1 MVSKV
6 KVCVNEVIIIW
17 IVCVLVNE
25 MKAVSV
31 TEASRLLGIS
41 RNLAYEA
48 IHRGEIPSVKIGG
61 RILVPTEALNKMLSP
76 SPGKE

>member
-1 MVSKV
+1 M
-6 KVCVNEVIIIW
+6 
-17 IVCVLVNE
+17 VNE

-48 IHRGEIPSVKIGG
+48 IRRGEIPSVKIGG
-61 RILVPTEALNKMLSP
+61 RILVPTEALDKMLSP
-76 SPGKE
+76 SHSQE

>member
-1 MVSKV
+1 M
-6 KVCVNEVIIIW
+6 
-17 IVCVLVNE
+17 VNE

-48 IHRGEIPSVKIGG
+48 IRRGEIPSVKIGG
-61 RILVPTEALNKMLSP
+61 RILVPTEALDKMLSS
-76 SPGKE
+76 SPGQE

>member
-1 MVSKV
+1 M
-6 KVCVNEVIIIW
+6 CA
-17 IVCVLVNE
+17 LVNE

-48 IHRGEIPSVKIGG
+48 IRRGEIPSVKIGG
-61 RILVPTEALNKMLSP
+61 RILVPTEALDKMLSL